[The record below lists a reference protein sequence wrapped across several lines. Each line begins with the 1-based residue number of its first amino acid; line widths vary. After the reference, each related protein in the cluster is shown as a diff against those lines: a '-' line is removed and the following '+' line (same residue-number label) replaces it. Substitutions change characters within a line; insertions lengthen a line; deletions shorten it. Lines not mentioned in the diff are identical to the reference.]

1 MVLRYSCAQATIRRQ
16 RRKTKLMKNP
26 KAHQKCRLIY
36 EFGILIQPLEELAR
50 AEQQP
55 SPGAYRI
62 AIAKVQ
68 AGEGAWRKEVK
79 EFTTFAP
86 DIFFSQQYN
95 DISHVPER
103 CMGTLSKLINEAA
116 DWRGF
121 PKPEHLQLFV
131 KKEVENTRVRFF
143 EYIDRIP
150 IEWEPVVFEAN
161 TPFTSYLRIKES
173 IVSVKQRLHYFDRYL
188 KSDFLTLF
196 LASVG
201 NAVSIRLVTTAGNA
215 QYGVAG
221 VAAVSNLARRQ
232 FTDFQLIEVSP
243 HDLHDRNLR
252 VDDQIFSLG
261 PGVARAGMDL
271 TNFGPSDCSPEA
283 HDQLDLIIKNGR
295 VVS

>member
-1 MVLRYSCAQATIRRQ
+1 
-16 RRKTKLMKNP
+16 MKNL
-26 KAHQKCRLIY
+26 KASQKSQLIY

-50 AEQQP
+50 AEQPP
-55 SPGAYRI
+55 SLNDYRV

-68 AGEGAWRKEVK
+68 AGDSAWRQQVK

-86 DIFFSQQYN
+86 DIFFSQEHQ

-103 CMGTLSKLINEAA
+103 CLGALKGIIN
-116 DWRGF
+116 D
-121 PKPEHLQLFV
+121 PVLQNDPNQLKGHV
-131 KKEVENTRVRFF
+131 EQEVANARERFF

-188 KSDFLTLF
+188 KPEFFTLF
-196 LASVG
+196 LASVE
-201 NAVSIRLVTTAGNA
+201 NTVSIRLVTTVGNT
-215 QYGVAG
+215 QYGVAS
-221 VAAVSNLARRQ
+221 VAAVSNLARQQ
-232 FTDFQLIEVSP
+232 FADYQLIEVAP
-243 HDLHDRNLR
+243 TGLHDRNLR

-261 PGVARAGMDL
+261 PGVDRAGIAL
-271 TNFGPSDCSPEA
+271 TNFGPSDSSSEA
-283 HDQLDLIIKNGR
+283 HNQFDQIIASGR